1 MTRTGRTRRR
11 AARPILAVLAALALG
26 NALSAS
32 TLPSRVYTTLEGL
45 PGNHVGAITR
55 DAHGY
60 LWFATDRGLA
70 RFDGTRFTAF
80 GRGDGLPDGAVND
93 VIETKD
99 GALWVAADTG
109 VYRLDPASGRGGAAP
124 PFSAIRWQVARA
136 PVPVVLAPRE
146 SGGIRVGTQD
156 GVFDTKGNVLVPSDP
171 VLPREFWDDHSVDAL
186 AQTTAGRWTGTL
198 NTLWLEPRPAGTT
211 RGFTVPD
218 APLGERISALLRDAR
233 GRLWIGTWQGLF
245 RIEEGEVRDP
255 LEPRNRV
262 STDPVESL
270 FERDD
275 GTVIA
280 VSMHA
285 LTALRDGAPPVRTP
299 AAELGALF
307 EDVELRCAAED
318 TAGNLWIGTAGGGA
332 IRLDREGFVR
342 YGREDGLASSRAPAI
357 FARRD
362 GTPCAELVSRDRIF
376 VACYDGARFRS
387 VEPKP
392 IRDRVVT
399 GWGTSQLALEDTKG

>member
-1 MTRTGRTRRR
+1 
-11 AARPILAVLAALALG
+11 
-26 NALSAS
+26 
-32 TLPSRVYTTLEGL
+32 
-45 PGNHVGAITR
+45 
-55 DAHGY
+55 
-60 LWFATDRGLA
+60 
-70 RFDGTRFTAF
+70 
-80 GRGDGLPDGAVND
+80 
-93 VIETKD
+93 
-99 GALWVAADTG
+99 
-109 VYRLDPASGRGGAAP
+109 
-124 PFSAIRWQVARA
+124 
-136 PVPVVLAPRE
+136 
-146 SGGIRVGTQD
+146 
-156 GVFDTKGNVLVPSDP
+156 
-171 VLPREFWDDHSVDAL
+171 
-186 AQTTAGRWTGTL
+186 
-198 NTLWLEPRPAGTT
+198 
-211 RGFTVPD
+211 VPD

-332 IRLDREGFVR
+332 IRLDRRSSPVGMAPPARSSFP
-342 YGREDGLASSRAPAI
+342 GIASSSPATTGPGSGRSSPSR
-357 FARRD
+357 FA
-362 GTPCAELVSRDRIF
+362 I
-376 VACYDGARFRS
+376 
-387 VEPKP
+387 
-392 IRDRVVT
+392 
-399 GWGTSQLALEDTKG
+399 GW